1 MREKQCARGKRTRE
15 APEVGECLDEGQ
27 ENAGEELEAREE
39 LELGVGCRS
48 WKAWGPTA
56 GLGCKW
62 KRESLEGFEP
72 TALLRPS
79 CNRPALLPGGEQTRR
94 QWGRGM
100 ASEERL
106 QQPRGEVLVAGPGAA
121 AVGVVGHGRPGVYF
135 EGRNSEIS

>member
-1 MREKQCARGKRTRE
+1 MREKQCTRGKSTRE
-15 APEVGECLDEGQ
+15 APEVAECLDEGQ
-27 ENAGEELEAREE
+27 ENAEE

-79 CNRPALLPGGEQTRR
+79 FNRPALLPGEQTEGGNGGGGDGQR
-94 QWGRGM
+94 
-100 ASEERL
+100 
-106 QQPRGEVLVAGPGAA
+106 GAA
-121 AVGVVGHGRPGVYF
+121 AATQGGGAGGWAGHRSSGSGRSRAAWRVF
-135 EGRNSEIS
+135 

>member
-1 MREKQCARGKRTRE
+1 M
-15 APEVGECLDEGQ
+15 
-27 ENAGEELEAREE
+27 
-39 LELGVGCRS
+39 GCRS

-79 CNRPALLPGGEQTRR
+79 FNRPALLPGGEQTE
-94 QWGRGM
+94 GGNGGGGM